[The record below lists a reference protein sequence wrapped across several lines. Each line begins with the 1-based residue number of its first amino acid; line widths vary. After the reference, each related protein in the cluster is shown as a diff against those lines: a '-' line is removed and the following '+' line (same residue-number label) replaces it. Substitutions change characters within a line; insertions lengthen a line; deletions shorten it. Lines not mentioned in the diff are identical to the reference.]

1 MSKINYP
8 GWELKFFDKSY
19 NFRKY
24 QFDLIKKYLEGH
36 VAEVGPGNGG
46 NLAGYIKKPKK
57 IDLYEPSKK
66 LFINLKKKFKKH
78 KKIKFFNRTFSGI
91 KKYDAILYLDVLEH
105 INKDKAEVAKAL
117 KCLKKGGFLII
128 NVPAFPHLYSKFDKD
143 VGHYRRYTK
152 NNFYKI
158 LKGLNF
164 KSVKFLYYDSLG
176 YILSLLSKL
185 IIKNYKQN
193 FEQKIRLW
201 NSLIWISRIIDLI
214 LFNMLGKSLLIFIK
228 K

>member
-46 NLAGYIKKPKK
+46 NLVGYIKNPKK

-78 KKIKFFNRTFSGI
+78 KKIKFFNSTFNRI

-117 KCLKKGGFLII
+117 KCHQDWCLPRHCHHHLR
-128 NVPAFPHLYSKFDKD
+128 VMTALLLPAHPQSQVVEENPFSA
-143 VGHYRRYTK
+143 R
-152 NNFYKI
+152 
-158 LKGLNF
+158 
-164 KSVKFLYYDSLG
+164 
-176 YILSLLSKL
+176 
-185 IIKNYKQN
+185 
-193 FEQKIRLW
+193 
-201 NSLIWISRIIDLI
+201 
-214 LFNMLGKSLLIFIK
+214 
-228 K
+228 